1 MEIAKRHSQPQE
13 TKSTGTASRP
23 DARPAVLKMASSRPD
38 QPRGSRFDP
47 CLPRSSA
54 KPHRCPSLSPT
65 HRLFRGLLP
74 LDDASFRAF
83 ERTYRHG
90 HGLETIQ
97 RQCSG
102 FYRMGINRPRR
113 LSDGL
118 LYFLLSR
125 QSRNTEPRGSTS
137 RFPFVSLPCHLCP
150 SQLPLVPLHPLT

>member
-1 MEIAKRHSQPQE
+1 
-13 TKSTGTASRP
+13 
-23 DARPAVLKMASSRPD
+23 MASSRPD

-54 KPHRCPSLSPT
+54 KPHRCPSPSPT

-125 QSRNTEPRGSTS
+125 QSRDTEPRGSNIPLPV
-137 RFPFVSLPCHLCP
+137 RFASM
-150 SQLPLVPLHPLT
+150 PLVPLPAAVGAPPPTHMKRFRSGWKSGAHLCATFT